1 MRGSVPSLSNWN
13 HSICFSEH
21 DHLMMGRLD
30 GSLPNVQGRWD
41 SLRKVVRRR
50 RDGTY
55 LPAHVHYA
63 SSLNHKG
70 AEQVTGGTPC
80 SFNPKRRESHLH
92 NSQTDL

>member
-1 MRGSVPSLSNWN
+1 MWGSVPSLSNWN

-30 GSLPNVQGRWD
+30 GSLPNVQGQWD
-41 SLRKVVRRR
+41 SLRKVVRGR

-70 AEQVTGGTPC
+70 AEQVTGGTTC
-80 SFNPKRRESHLH
+80 SFIPKRRESHLH

>member
-1 MRGSVPSLSNWN
+1 MWGSAPSLSNWN
-13 HSICFSEH
+13 HSVCFSEH

-30 GSLPNVQGRWD
+30 GSLPNVQDQWA
-41 SLRKVVRRR
+41 SLRKMLREC

-55 LPAHVHYA
+55 LPSHVNYA

-70 AEQVTGGTPC
+70 AEQVTGETTC